1 MPGAN
6 PLMEA
11 GATTPPATNAEV
23 GYEPPAA
30 SSGPANSGF
39 AGAGRML
46 NGGFS
51 GIDNTSSHVAILVG
65 GAGLLVAFL
74 YFGGFSFGVDAG
86 VMRK

>member
-11 GATTPPATNAEV
+11 GATVAPAANAEQ
-23 GYEPPAA
+23 GYEAPAA
-30 SSGPANSGF
+30 SAGPANKGMV
-39 AGAGRML
+39 GAGML

-51 GIDNTSSHVAILVG
+51 AVDNTSNHVAILVG
-65 GAGLLVAFL
+65 GAALIIAFL
-74 YFGGFSFGVDAG
+74 YFGGFKFGVDAG